1 MPKERGDSHLKDV
14 GTSGIMEIIDGGRRT
29 RQHSLM
35 KVTLVSLAVWIGIAC
50 LMVLV
55 WVASVVCVLLF
66 GFWDQDRRLVHAC
79 VKGWARAVIA
89 LNPYWELT
97 IDDRARLD
105 PRRAYVFVANHQSL
119 ADVVVLPH
127 VGLSYKCLSKA
138 SLFRLPF
145 LGWTLSLSR
154 HIPLE
159 RGVVGSTRRAMAQAR
174 RWLHRGMPVAF
185 FAEGTRSRTGEL
197 QAFKP
202 GAFQLAIETGTAV
215 VPLAI
220 SGTREALMRG
230 SWRFR
235 SQVRGTL
242 TILSP
247 IETHGLSRA
256 DVARVTQQ
264 AFDAISAVVQPRRS
278 APQGAM
284 PRG

>member
-1 MPKERGDSHLKDV
+1 
-14 GTSGIMEIIDGGRRT
+14 
-29 RQHSLM
+29 M
-35 KVTLVSLAVWIGIAC
+35 KGTLVSLAVWIGIAC
-50 LMVLV
+50 LLVLV
-55 WVASVVCVLLF
+55 WMASVVSVVLF
-66 GFWDQDRRLVHAC
+66 GLWDRDRRLVHAC
-79 VKGWARAVIA
+79 VRAWARAVIA

-127 VGLSYKCLSKA
+127 VGLPYKCLSKA

-174 RWLHRGMPVAF
+174 RWLDRGMPVVF

-202 GAFQLAIETGTAV
+202 GAFRLAIETGTAV

-220 SGTREALMRG
+220 SGTREALTRG

-235 SQVRGTL
+235 SKVRGTL

-247 IETHGLSRA
+247 IETRGLRRA
-256 DVARVTQQ
+256 DVARVTRQ
-264 AFDAISAVVQPRRS
+264 AFEAISAVLQPRRP
-278 APQGAM
+278 APQGVM
-284 PRG
+284 PHG